1 MECESSRCVKGDVV
15 LTCRIMDPVIE
26 FKNTISR
33 STREAARK
41 CDVCEVFENVTTS
54 VGDLQNFEL
63 SNKEVGWLSL
73 PKIPLVHTSL
83 GPRSESCANSA

>member
-15 LTCRIMDPVIE
+15 LTCRIMVPVIE

-41 CDVCEVFENVTTS
+41 CDVCEVLENVTTS
-54 VGDLQNFEL
+54 AGDLQIFRL
-63 SNKEVGWLSL
+63 
-73 PKIPLVHTSL
+73 
-83 GPRSESCANSA
+83 

>member
-33 STREAARK
+33 SAREAARK
-41 CDVCEVFENVTTS
+41 CDVFEVLENVMTS
-54 VGDLQNFEL
+54 VEDLQAFRF
-63 SNKEVGWLSL
+63 SNKGR
-73 PKIPLVHTSL
+73 LVILT
-83 GPRSESCANSA
+83 